1 MNQVIA
7 IAAGGSIGALARF
20 WMANAIYELLGR
32 GFPHGTLFV
41 NVSGSFL
48 MGLLTELMLQRF
60 ALTTEYRAAVLVGF
74 LGAYTTFS
82 TFAIETLYLFEQG
95 EALKALLNIFLSTA
109 LCLAAVWFGLL
120 WGRKLFTGEFLPWLG
135 DGLPWG
141 YLFFSVAAALALGLG
156 AEVALRRSQWPEQ
169 TQVLVVIVLLGGVA
183 TVSTLCLALKLPQIG
198 GGLRGGLPGLFALNA
213 LASALTVWIGM
224 LLGRPS

>member
-1 MNQVIA
+1 MNQILA

-20 WMANAIYELLGR
+20 WIANLVYEWLGR

-60 ALTTEYRAAVLVGF
+60 VATPEYRAVLLVGF

-82 TFAIETLYLFEQG
+82 TFSIETLYLFEQG
-95 EALKALLNIFLSTA
+95 ETLKALLNIFFSVA

-120 WGRKLFTGEFLPWLG
+120 IGRKLFTGEFMPWLG

-141 YLFFSVAAALALGLG
+141 FIFFWFAAALGLG
-156 AEVALRRSQWPEQ
+156 FGAELGLRRLQWPEQ
-169 TQVLVVIVLLGGVA
+169 AQILALIVLLGLTA
-183 TVSTLCLALKLPQIG
+183 TLSTVGLALKLPQIG
-198 GGLRGGLPGLFALNA
+198 GGFRGGLPGLFALNA
-213 LASALTVWIGM
+213 FGSAVVVWIGM
-224 LLGRPS
+224 LLGRQA